1 MDYIEQNIVIYNSNW
16 KMEPKIE
23 KEEPLKLEIQ
33 HFIECI
39 EKNKEPLT
47 SGEEGLKNL
56 KIAYTCLLGDKL

>member
-1 MDYIEQNIVIYNSNW
+1 
-16 KMEPKIE
+16 MEPKIE

-39 EKNKEPLT
+39 EKNREPLT

-56 KIAYTCLLGDKL
+56 KIAYMCL